1 MNNLYRYIFLFLLL
15 LISSCNTNTNKTND
29 INLKIKSFRMNQYSS
44 NGEHLY
50 SINSPESTFNQK
62 AQIYKLDR
70 TIIKFFQ
77 KDKITYIINADNSSL
92 LNNKKILKLFGNVT
106 ITDNED
112 SKTIIKAEKFFWDI
126 NKSNFVLDGNVVLEN
141 KYIFLSSS
149 KAFLNKEADLIEFF
163 NPVKYKYSNIV
174 NREIYNISS
183 ENAYYDLKNKTVI
196 FKSNKERVKT
206 KITY

>member
-141 KYIFLSSS
+141 KYIYLSSS

>member
-1 MNNLYRYIFLFLLL
+1 
-15 LISSCNTNTNKTND
+15 
-29 INLKIKSFRMNQYSS
+29 MNQYSS

-92 LNNKKILKLFGNVT
+92 LNNKKILKLFGNVK

-141 KYIFLSSS
+141 KYIYLSSS

-174 NREIYNISS
+174 NRESYNISS

>member
-141 KYIFLSSS
+141 KYIYLSSS

-163 NPVKYKYSNIV
+163 NPVKYKYSNII
-174 NREIYNISS
+174 NRESYNISS